1 MNSNNYK
8 NRLFGFTLTTTIID
22 GMISLGLVFMVGF
35 AFFLMSES
43 SELIGESAD
52 MVSNAREHNLTGGY
66 EMMFGMGGGFVGFM
80 GSIIGMVMLSV
91 TIFLLV
97 LMLIITIHGVIV
109 CVKASKR
116 FVIDK
121 NKYVKAYKRDSIV
134 KIIIHGLF
142 AFIVFASVFTVDS
155 PSVMAIL
162 IGCLL
167 IIVLGFSVAN
177 LITVRYI

>member
-1 MNSNNYK
+1 
-8 NRLFGFTLTTTIID
+8 
-22 GMISLGLVFMVGF
+22 
-35 AFFLMSES
+35 
-43 SELIGESAD
+43 
-52 MVSNAREHNLTGGY
+52 
-66 EMMFGMGGGFVGFM
+66 
-80 GSIIGMVMLSV
+80 
-91 TIFLLV
+91 
-97 LMLIITIHGVIV
+97 MLIITIHGVIV